1 MSAEKTLELGTS
13 VPVILQKFDRW
24 LLQSYPRVTSPEKI
38 LRSRLLSTIL
48 IVQALVIVL
57 IIALVLHA
65 DPNDINEPTVLGAF
79 LMVGISTG
87 LYILN
92 RFGKT
97 GIAAFTYF
105 LVFVGLFIYIPFYSG
120 ENPAFL
126 AFLGVPLIF
135 MAIFFSIKRTLI
147 ASIGI
152 LVLVGVLLS
161 FMDHSTNNAPYWNLR
176 NMWYFLMLA
185 AVLVLT
191 FMRHLDNMEQ
201 VRQSELKRVNQELQ
215 QKVAELE
222 RFTYTIS
229 HELKTPIVTIKTYV
243 GSVEKDMGEKNYIR
257 VEKDLARISAAADKL
272 QDTIYDLLEFS
283 RIGHV
288 ITHTEMV
295 DLNHVIY
302 ESVQNQKL
310 QIDQNN
316 IQINVLHNL
325 PTIYG
330 DKLRL
335 QEVFDNLI
343 INAIKY
349 MGEQPSPSI
358 EIGIREQDGG
368 RVFFVRDNGIGID
381 PQYHGRIFNLFEK
394 LNPTIDGTGVGLA
407 LVKRII
413 EYHGGEIWVESEG
426 LGKGSTFCF
435 TILDRQ
441 TPTLN

>member
-24 LLQSYPRVTSPEKI
+24 LLQPYHRVTNPEKI

-48 IVQALVIVL
+48 IVQALVIGL

-65 DPNDINEPTVLGAF
+65 DPNDINEPTVLGAMMF
-79 LMVGISTG
+79 VGISAG

-152 LVLVGVLLS
+152 IVLVGVLLS
-161 FMDHSTNNAPYWNLR
+161 LMDHSINNAPYWNLR

-215 QKVAELE
+215 QKVSELE

-229 HELKTPIVTIKTYV
+229 HELKTPIVTIKTYI

-288 ITHTEMV
+288 ITRSEMV

-302 ESVQNQKL
+302 ESIQNQKL
-310 QIDQNN
+310 QLDQNN

-349 MGEQPSPSI
+349 MGEQSSPSI

-368 RVFFVRDNGIGID
+368 PVFFVRDNGIGID
-381 PQYHGRIFNLFEK
+381 PQYHARIFNLFEK
-394 LNPTIDGTGVGLA
+394 LNPAIDGTGVGLA

-413 EYHGGEIWVESEG
+413 EYHGGKIWVESDG
-426 LGKGSTFCF
+426 LGKGSKFCF

-441 TPTLN
+441 TPAAK